1 MTALVALPA
10 LAVLFCGQPAE
21 PHYLPQVADIQ
32 FATPGT
38 VLPFEYPRRKDGE
51 EPAGHGLLW
60 ARRVGS
66 DSWLLLSA
74 EPGAVSLQIAI
85 PTGGEGRE

>member
-38 VLPFEYPRRKDGE
+38 VLPFDYPRQRPEDLPGDG
-51 EPAGHGLLW
+51 LVW
-60 ARRVGS
+60 ARRVGA

-74 EPGAVSLQIAI
+74 EPGAVSLQVAI
-85 PTGGEGRE
+85 PTRREGRE